1 MTANS
6 TNSEEMQIFS
16 LTYDLLRWLLP
27 RTERFPKEQRFV
39 LTKRLQDSALDFY
52 ETIHVA
58 NAQMGRTREGHLRT
72 ADAHLNKLRAYLR
85 LVHEWG
91 WLKCWPV
98 CPRQQDGDGDRQ
110 AAGWMDQTN
119 GEEPVNGNPWR

>member
-1 MTANS
+1 
-6 TNSEEMQIFS
+6 MQIFS

-91 WLKCWPV
+91 WLN
-98 CPRQQDGDGDRQ
+98 
-110 AAGWMDQTN
+110 AGQYVHVSKMVTEIGKRLGGWIKQTVRN
-119 GEEPVNGNPWR
+119 R